1 MLYMLLCLWFFK
13 TYVVYL
19 VSRRRWSP
27 SISSKNQPAGALSFA
42 HTRVPFEAQKGAS
55 IQIETNAKHRRE
67 NWLECVQTRAMVA
80 NSRETHFLRRGD
92 VHFALDSRS
101 RRALVSRFLAS
112 IASAQMMMVESTN
125 ASLAFDDG
133 GRAKKKALKGGRRR
147 RRTWRLS
154 CTGSSLLLR
163 WPCFRFSARL
173 RTLLLLLLQTT
184 SSSLLRLVCFDSSLI
199 ISSSPRSRSRPW
211 RRGPSGRRSGR
222 GPGTCPRAFDTPPR
236 RTAHC
241 S

>member
-1 MLYMLLCLWFFK
+1 
-13 TYVVYL
+13 L

-27 SISSKNQPAGALSFA
+27 SIGSKNQPAGALSLSFA

-112 IASAQMMMVESTN
+112 IASAQMMMMVESTN
-125 ASLAFDDG
+125 ASLAFDLMAG
-133 GRAKKKALKGGRRR
+133 ARKKKALKGGRHR

-154 CTGSSLLLR
+154 CTG
-163 WPCFRFSARL
+163 
-173 RTLLLLLLQTT
+173 
-184 SSSLLRLVCFDSSLI
+184 
-199 ISSSPRSRSRPW
+199 
-211 RRGPSGRRSGR
+211 
-222 GPGTCPRAFDTPPR
+222 
-236 RTAHC
+236 
-241 S
+241 

>member
-1 MLYMLLCLWFFK
+1 
-13 TYVVYL
+13 
-19 VSRRRWSP
+19 
-27 SISSKNQPAGALSFA
+27 
-42 HTRVPFEAQKGAS
+42 
-55 IQIETNAKHRRE
+55 
-67 NWLECVQTRAMVA
+67 MVA

-112 IASAQMMMVESTN
+112 IASAQMMMMVESTN
-125 ASLAFDDG
+125 ASLAFDSMAG
-133 GRAKKKALKGGRRR
+133 ARKKKASKGGRRRR

-236 RTAHC
+236 KTARC